1 MIDARPKICCL
12 SGNALK
18 IIAAIS
24 MFIDH
29 FGAIFFPRVALLR
42 AIGRLAFPIFA
53 YMIAEGCRYTKHRLR
68 YFLTVALMGAGYT
81 AVYYIY
87 DRTLYLCILVTFAL
101 SIMMIYALELLK
113 NELFVPERRVWRI
126 ALAALVFLASVS
138 FTYVLNLFVK
148 IDYGFYGCLTP
159 VLVSIFLPPRENAP
173 AFYDTVGKL
182 RLELLGLAIGIAA
195 LYIAYGGIRYY
206 AFLAIPL
213 VFLYSGK
220 RGKHKMKYFFYI
232 FYPAHLLALEGL
244 AMLMAFLK

>member
-1 MIDARPKICCL
+1 MTDTRPKICCL

-53 YMIAEGCRYTKHRLR
+53 YMIAEGCRYTKNKLR

-87 DRTLYLCILVTFAL
+87 DKKWYFCILVTFAL

-113 NELFVPERRVWRI
+113 NVIFEENKSAWRI
-126 ALAALVFLASVS
+126 ALAALTFIVSVA
-138 FTYVLNLFVK
+138 FTYALNLLVK

-159 VLVSIFLPPRENAP
+159 VLVSIFLPPRVNAP
-173 AFYDTVGKL
+173 AFYDMVGKF
-182 RLELLGLAIGIAA
+182 RLELLGLALGIAA

-220 RGKHKMKYFFYI
+220 RGKLKMKYFFYI

-244 AMLMAFLK
+244 AMLVALLK

>member
-1 MIDARPKICCL
+1 MTDARPKICCL

-53 YMIAEGCRYTKHRLR
+53 YMIAEGCRYTKNKLR

-87 DRTLYLCILVTFAL
+87 DKEWYFCILVTFAL

-113 NELFVPERRVWRI
+113 NVIFEENRSVWRI
-126 ALAALVFLASVS
+126 VLAALVFIASVA
-138 FTYVLNLFVK
+138 FTYALNLLVK

-159 VLVSIFLPPRENAP
+159 VLVSVFLPPRENAP
-173 AFYDTVGKL
+173 AFYNMAGKF
-182 RLELLGLAIGIAA
+182 RLELLGLALGIAA

-220 RGKHKMKYFFYI
+220 RGKHKMKYFFYV

-244 AMLMAFLK
+244 AMLISILK

>member
-1 MIDARPKICCL
+1 
-12 SGNALK
+12 
-18 IIAAIS
+18 

-87 DRTLYLCILVTFAL
+87 DKKWYFCILVTFAL

-113 NELFVPERRVWRI
+113 NAIFEENKSAWRI
-126 ALAALVFLASVS
+126 ALAALTFIVSVA
-138 FTYVLNLFVK
+138 FTYALNLLVK

-159 VLVSIFLPPRENAP
+159 VLVSVFLPPRENAP
-173 AFYDTVGKL
+173 AFYDMVGKF
-182 RLELLGLAIGIAA
+182 RLELLGLALGIAA

-220 RGKHKMKYFFYI
+220 RGKLKMKYFFYI

-244 AMLMAFLK
+244 AMLVALLK

>member
-1 MIDARPKICCL
+1 MTDTRPKICCL

-53 YMIAEGCRYTKHRLR
+53 YMIAEGCRYTKNKLR

-87 DRTLYLCILVTFAL
+87 DKKWYFCILVTFAL

-113 NELFVPERRVWRI
+113 NVIFEENKSAWRI
-126 ALAALVFLASVS
+126 ALAALTFIVSVA
-138 FTYVLNLFVK
+138 FTYALNLLVK

-159 VLVSIFLPPRENAP
+159 VLVSIFLPPRVNAP
-173 AFYDTVGKL
+173 AFYDMVGKF
-182 RLELLGLAIGIAA
+182 RLELLGLALGIAA

-220 RGKHKMKYFFYI
+220 RGKLKMKYFFYV

-244 AMLMAFLK
+244 AMLISILK

>member
-1 MIDARPKICCL
+1 MTDTRPKICCL

-53 YMIAEGCRYTKHRLR
+53 YMIAEGCRYTKNKLR

-87 DRTLYLCILVTFAL
+87 DKEWYFCILVTFAL

-113 NELFVPERRVWRI
+113 NAIFEENRSVWRI
-126 ALAALVFLASVS
+126 VLAALVFIASVA
-138 FTYVLNLFVK
+138 FTYALNLLVK
-148 IDYGFYGCLTP
+148 IDYGFYGCLAP
-159 VLVSIFLPPRENAP
+159 VLVSVFLPPRDKSH
-173 AFYDTVGKL
+173 AFYGIAEKL
-182 RLELLGLAIGIAA
+182 RLDVVGLALGIAA

-206 AFLAIPL
+206 AFLALPL

-220 RGKHKMKYFFYI
+220 RGKLKMKYFFYI

-244 AMLMAFLK
+244 AMLISILK